1 MRRLIAMVTL
11 AVVTLAAC
19 TTAPVTDR
27 RQLALVS
34 AEALAEQSTKAYDEL
49 VAESDVV
56 TGTADARMVRR
67 VGERIAASAEEFLR
81 NRGLEDEIPLYEWEF
96 ALIGDDESVNA
107 FAMPGGKV
115 AVYTGILPIAQDEQ
129 GLAVIMGHEVAH
141 VVANH
146 GQERVSQQLLAQLGA
161 ATIAEVSEEEPEQT
175 RRILLAAYGA
185 GAQVGFLLPYSRRH
199 EEEAD
204 TIGLILT
211 ARAGYDP
218 RVAIPFWRRM
228 AEEGGTRPPEFLSTH
243 PDPESRIENLRD
255 QLPRALE
262 YYSESG
268 SD

>member
-1 MRRLIAMVTL
+1 MQRLIA
-11 AVVTLAAC
+11 VVTVAIVSLVSC

-27 RQLALVS
+27 KQLALVS
-34 AEALAEQSTKAYDEL
+34 PEALAEQSAKTYDEL
-49 VAESDVV
+49 LAESDVV
-56 TGTADARMVRR
+56 TDTADARMVRR
-67 VGERIAASAEEFLR
+67 VGERIATSAEEFLR
-81 NRGLEDEIPLYEWEF
+81 DRGLEEEIPLYDWEF
-96 ALIGDDESVNA
+96 ALIRDDESVNA
-107 FAMPGGKV
+107 FAMPGGKL

-161 ATIAEVSEEEPEQT
+161 VTISEVAEDEPEET

-218 RVAIPFWRRM
+218 GAAIPFWQRM
-228 AEEGGTRPPEFLSTH
+228 ADEGGARPPEFLSTH
-243 PDPESRIENLRD
+243 PNPEGRIENLRD
-255 QLPRALE
+255 QMPRALE
-262 YYSESG
+262 YY
-268 SD
+268 